1 MKLSL
6 RSLKSFLFAADTDIE
21 GTLHIHVSNLC
32 GRAVYQKSYVHWL
45 TRVHCE
51 GRNNMVYC
59 TKCGTNNAEGATVCV
74 QCRTPLYGTSG
85 EGRLYWRYEWYE
97 REYGFHR
104 RSGAIAGIVIGLIII
119 FVGFSLLV
127 AELYDI
133 NIPWGPIIIIL
144 FGVFIL
150 VRLFQGRRRRL

>member
-1 MKLSL
+1 
-6 RSLKSFLFAADTDIE
+6 
-21 GTLHIHVSNLC
+21 
-32 GRAVYQKSYVHWL
+32 
-45 TRVHCE
+45 
-51 GRNNMVYC
+51 MVYC

-85 EGRLYWRYEWYE
+85 EGRLYWRYERYE

-144 FGVFIL
+144 FGVFIGAL
-150 VRLFQGRRRRL
+150 VSGASPQTVAQLIHRQIKR